1 MGVGVFLGGQNLKC
15 QVLAK
20 FQLSWGGLLKNM
32 VFLGKWS
39 KNSGSLAY
47 SCIAD
52 SLMSAPPPR
61 LSGQRFETQYHE
73 WKFHLHYGPFTPAI
87 FSTIL

>member
-1 MGVGVFLGGQNLKC
+1 MGVGVFLGSQNLKVPSPG
-15 QVLAK
+15 QISIIV
-20 FQLSWGGLLKNM
+20 GGLLKNM

-73 WKFHLHYGPFTPAI
+73 SS
-87 FSTIL
+87 FSHFVQS